1 MAVPEIS
8 GVFNVQRAAVG
19 VVGGNIYTI
28 SALSGED
35 EPPSFPGAV
44 YHRGARL

>member
-1 MAVPEIS
+1 MAVPVIS
-8 GVFNVQRAAVG
+8 DVFIVQRAAVG

-44 YHRGARL
+44 CHRGARL